1 MLQHLTT
8 RAGKDAVTITPLTVA
23 ELEPWL
29 AGQPAATRRWV
40 EQIGLKAQPSKTR
53 HSPPLASGSR
63 AVLPGLAVNPIRSTQ
78 SLVAAG
84 CAASQGSSSALVS
97 GVMVTSVAA

>member
-40 EQIGLKAQPSKTR
+40 ERIGFTAQPAGTALLPDAKGGLCR
-53 HSPPLASGSR
+53 
-63 AVLPGLAVNPIRSTQ
+63 VLLG
-78 SLVAAG
+78 
-84 CAASQGSSSALVS
+84 
-97 GVMVTSVAA
+97 